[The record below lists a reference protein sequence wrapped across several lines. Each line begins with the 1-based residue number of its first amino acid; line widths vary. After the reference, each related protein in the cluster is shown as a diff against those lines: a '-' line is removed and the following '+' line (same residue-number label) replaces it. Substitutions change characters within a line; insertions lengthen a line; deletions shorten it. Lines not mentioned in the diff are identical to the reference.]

1 MGRKNNLEVRTVIFV
16 EQTKGGELAKRT
28 RDILSRLQEMMG
40 FKMKVAERGGTTLKE
55 LFPLNNLWD
64 GAKCERED
72 CPPCNQGTEEQQNC
86 FKRNLVY
93 ESICLLCNP
102 GAGSKGLL
110 KEQNTEVPSIY
121 VGETSRSL
129 YERSREH
136 WDLFEKG
143 STDSHIWKHHWLHH
157 QGAGRPKMIFKV
169 VKYYRTA
176 LSRQVGEAIQI
187 RARGGEGEIL
197 NSKGEFNRCSI
208 TRLVLDK
215 EEQGANTN
223 AEVEIDDEEQAGIA
237 GKDGEQ
243 SILRRREQKDREEGR
258 KLGKVTQR
266 MGAVKRSQ
274 EPSREQQK
282 AQKKRKFALI
292 GEEWGAVKG
301 AEKTSL
307 NCLLEDIRS
316 KQKEELK
323 NLEPEIMRGELRGW
337 RKLLK
342 TQLRII

>member
-1 MGRKNNLEVRTVIFV
+1 
-16 EQTKGGELAKRT
+16 
-28 RDILSRLQEMMG
+28 
-40 FKMKVAERGGTTLKE
+40 
-55 LFPLNNLWD
+55 
-64 GAKCERED
+64 
-72 CPPCNQGTEEQQNC
+72 
-86 FKRNLVY
+86 
-93 ESICLLCNP
+93 
-102 GAGSKGLL
+102 
-110 KEQNTEVPSIY
+110 
-121 VGETSRSL
+121 
-129 YERSREH
+129 
-136 WDLFEKG
+136 
-143 STDSHIWKHHWLHH
+143 
-157 QGAGRPKMIFKV
+157 MIFKV

-323 NLEPEIMRGELRGW
+323 NLEPEIMRGGAEGVEEIA
-337 RKLLK
+337 KN
-342 TQLRII
+342 